1 MIEFVDPAVAVGA
14 GYAFG
19 QVLETVARKK
29 VVKNRQMLMP
39 SYSKVEKKTKQ
50 PLRHKLGRVIG
61 SLALTGALLGGSI
74 YFSFSGHSPKN
85 RNQAPLVQTVVD
97 GSFPAGQDG
106 SFTLAQNIID
116 KLNLPPGSKL
126 SMAINN
132 TQDEIS
138 KGDLSKQVPYGAN
151 NVENVAENILNIG
164 FSNAPN
170 DRSNL
175 LKKSDSKSGAEIIL
189 NDQNNLFQNIS
200 ILESLAKD
208 DGNIPVYYLNIVP
221 PRQAIITNQT
231 TQSGE
236 ELADQTGGQYI
247 NVTQNNLNKV
257 DAEINSI
264 INNANNYSNNY
275 SNSPNN
281 NEEQQWFRI
290 ISPVALAFVEG
301 SIYNNRRRETI
312 NGLEV

>member
-29 VVKNRQMLMP
+29 VVKNRQTLMP
-39 SYSKVEKKTKQ
+39 GYSKVEKKTKQ

-85 RNQAPLVQTVVD
+85 RNQAPLIQTVVD

-138 KGDLSKQVPYGAN
+138 KGDLIKQVPYGAN
-151 NVENVAENILNIG
+151 NVENVAENTLKIG
-164 FSNAPN
+164 FNNAPN

-189 NDQNNLFQNIS
+189 NDQNNSFQNIS
-200 ILESLAKD
+200 ILESLAKN

-221 PRQAIITNQT
+221 PGQAIITN
-231 TQSGE
+231 QSGE

-264 INNANNYSNNY
+264 INNANNYSN
-275 SNSPNN
+275 SPNN
-281 NEEQQWFRI
+281 NEEQQWFRR
-290 ISPVALAFVEG
+290 ISSLVLAFVVG
-301 SIYNNRRRETI
+301 SIYNGRKKETI